1 MKIVSIILA
10 RGGSKGIPNKNI
22 IDICGKP
29 MIYYSIYA
37 SQNANIDSTYVST
50 DSKQIAMISEKYGA
64 KIIKRPTDIS
74 TDTSSSE
81 EALSHFC
88 KNVNFDI
95 MIFIQ
100 PTSPLLLAEDL
111 IKGINII
118 KSGQATSVFSVYKEH
133 WIPRWNLDIKPINWN
148 PQSRPRRQDMPEQ
161 YVENGAFYITTREQ
175 FLDSGIRY
183 GEKNLDIVEMPLSR
197 SIQVDTLSDLELVN
211 KLLKKND
218 QQTKY

>member
-22 IDICGKP
+22 IKISGKP

-37 SQNANIDSTYVST
+37 SQNANIDYTYVST

-64 KIIKRPTDIS
+64 KTIKRPKDIS

-81 EALSHFC
+81 EGLLHFC
-88 KNVNFDI
+88 KNVNFDV
-95 MIFIQ
+95 MVFIQ

-118 KSGQATSVFSVYKEH
+118 KSSKATSVFSVYKEH
-133 WIPRWNLDIKPINWN
+133 WIPRWNLDMKPINWN
-148 PQSRPRRQDMPEQ
+148 PHFRPRRQDMPEQ

-218 QQTKY
+218 Q

>member
-1 MKIVSIILA
+1 MDKNLCIIPV

-22 IDICGKP
+22 IDISGKP
-29 MIYYSIYA
+29 MIYYSICA
-37 SQNANIDSTYVST
+37 SQSANVDFTYVST

-64 KIIKRPTDIS
+64 KIIKRPQDIS

-218 QQTKY
+218 Q